1 VTLRDRIV
9 LKPCV
14 SDVVRLNEWLDD
26 AYAKAQVNNPSPADL
41 KLCINEA
48 FANLLSYAFEATENP
63 KIVIDIE
70 LQREQAKA
78 RVLDNGRFFDLR
90 HLAGG
95 RKTQGSVCPRRKG
108 ASASR

>member
-1 VTLRDRIV
+1 MTLRDRIV

-26 AYAKAQVNNPSPADL
+26 AFAKAQVKQSVAADL

-63 KIVIDIE
+63 EIVSSTLPFPPSHD
-70 LQREQAKA
+70 
-78 RVLDNGRFFDLR
+78 
-90 HLAGG
+90 
-95 RKTQGSVCPRRKG
+95 
-108 ASASR
+108 